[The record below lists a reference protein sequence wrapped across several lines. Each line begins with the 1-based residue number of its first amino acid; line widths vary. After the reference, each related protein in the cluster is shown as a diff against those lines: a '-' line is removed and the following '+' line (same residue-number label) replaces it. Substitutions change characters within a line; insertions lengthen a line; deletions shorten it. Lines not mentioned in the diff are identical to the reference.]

1 MSPNH
6 LQSRTSIPSPL
17 SPAYLFS
24 FILCWS
30 FLVLHRHI
38 NSMIGFF
45 SCLQAFEHLF
55 FLPKK
60 MSSSSHSTNLALFF
74 FLQNLLI
81 YCWQN
86 STLCLS
92 SKCLFSHAPFPLCLN
107 PHYCFPCTCCASLR
121 LLIPKE
127 GSLCLHVAIS
137 SG

>member
-24 FILCWS
+24 FILCWF

-92 SKCLFSHAPFPLCLN
+92 SKCLFFTCSLSTLFESSLLFSLYLLCLFKTVD
-107 PHYCFPCTCCASLR
+107 Y
-121 LLIPKE
+121 
-127 GSLCLHVAIS
+127 
-137 SG
+137 